1 MTIFSNPTLRNGP
14 RWKNLRI
21 GLLGG
26 SFNPPH
32 EGHIHIS
39 RIALASLNLHAV
51 WWIVTPHN
59 PLKKQSTLLPYEQ
72 RFQLCAE
79 MASRHPKIVV
89 TDIERTLQTNI
100 TLHTV
105 QRLKKAYPHTQFVW
119 ITGMDNALNLH
130 KWNDWRILL
139 KEICM
144 LHITRHPAVSLTQRC
159 PQRLLANHRHEIL
172 ERGAAVPLVPGVS
185 YWFLQKKMI
194 NISSTEIRSK
204 NNMLGDGNPVIHP
217 PDSKDFC
224 HNSGLGVK

>member
-1 MTIFSNPTLRNGP
+1 MTIFSNPTLLNGP
-14 RWKNLRI
+14 RWKNMRV

-51 WWIVTPHN
+51 WWIVTPQN
-59 PLKKQSTLLPYEQ
+59 PLKSTSTLLPYED
-72 RFQLCAE
+72 RLKRSNE
-79 MASRHPKIVV
+79 MACHHPKIVV
-89 TDIERTLQTNI
+89 TDIERTLQTNV

-105 QRLKKAYPHTQFVW
+105 RRLKIMFSQTNFVW

-130 KWNDWRILL
+130 KWNDWRTLL
-139 KEICM
+139 NEICM

-159 PQRLLANHRHEIL
+159 PQRLLASHRHEIL
-172 ERGAAVPLVPGVS
+172 ERGASVPLIPGVS

-194 NISSTEIRSK
+194 NISSTEIRNK
-204 NNMLGDGNPVIHP
+204 NNMLISYQHQGAGQD
-217 PDSKDFC
+217 
-224 HNSGLGVK
+224 